1 MRELSVEQARG
12 YYEAAD
18 PAHDFEHVLRVL
30 RLAERIA
37 ATEGADVTVVRAAA
51 LLHDI
56 GRAEEIA
63 TGADHAAVAAE
74 RARPILAAAG
84 YSPAQVAAAAQ
95 AIAAHRFRQ
104 GTPPATLEARV
115 LYDADK
121 LDAIGAIGVARAY
134 AIAGVCGQRLWADV
148 APDYLAN
155 KLAAGP
161 HAAHDLTAAHT
172 PVHEMVFKLARLKDT
187 LSTPTARAI
196 AEERH
201 RFMLEFFARL
211 EQEVKGEL

>member
-1 MRELSVEQARG
+1 M
-12 YYEAAD
+12 
-18 PAHDFEHVLRVL
+18 
-30 RLAERIA
+30 
-37 ATEGADVTVVRAAA
+37 
-51 LLHDI
+51 
-56 GRAEEIA
+56 
-63 TGADHAAVAAE
+63 
-74 RARPILAAAG
+74 
-84 YSPAQVAAAAQ
+84 AAAAQ

-211 EQEVKGEL
+211 EQEVKGELLNPCEGSGTFARLPNYLALCAVCGILPLYLCTLVTPVTPDQASGRLAS